1 MRRQSSYPLKVSTR
15 RSSAFC
21 FPISPRIGNRHA
33 SCIIEDPW
41 RFRGTIYFERLRG
54 TRKEKL
60 ATGPVTARHESRLV
74 AIVRKSGRKIECRH
88 HLSRGRGTL
97 VIQKQ
102 ICRCRCITKR
112 GHGVVRRKEG
122 KHIQG
127 SLRPAH
133 RVADPALIG
142 VCSPAFFSNS
152 SHPKSVFRRR
162 TNIINWDCS
171 SDTVVKFCLYKSTLH
186 YPCT

>member
-1 MRRQSSYPLKVSTR
+1 MRRQLSCPLEVSTW

-74 AIVRKSGRKIECRH
+74 AIVRKSGRKIEWMSSEAEVVEHWHFVSRFVATDASQNMVMVV
-88 HLSRGRGTL
+88 LYEIGRENISRGLFGPPTELPTPRW
-97 VIQKQ
+97 
-102 ICRCRCITKR
+102 
-112 GHGVVRRKEG
+112 
-122 KHIQG
+122 
-127 SLRPAH
+127 
-133 RVADPALIG
+133 
-142 VCSPAFFSNS
+142 
-152 SHPKSVFRRR
+152 SVFVPPHFSAIPHVPSR
-162 TNIINWDCS
+162 TFADGQTS
-171 SDTVVKFCLYKSTLH
+171 
-186 YPCT
+186 